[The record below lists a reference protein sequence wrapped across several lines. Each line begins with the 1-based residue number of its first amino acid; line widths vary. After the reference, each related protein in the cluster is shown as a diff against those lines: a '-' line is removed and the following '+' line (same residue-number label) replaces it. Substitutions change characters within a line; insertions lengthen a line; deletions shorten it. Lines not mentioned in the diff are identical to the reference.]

1 MPRSRRWPVAS
12 LLRTGRRLARAAGL
26 VGLVAITPPLA
37 AQASGVDHDHDEPRR
52 VPTLPQ
58 REFRAEAVA
67 ATDPSAVA
75 AFGLNLRAG
84 WYARVGA
91 SLGAGAQWREAGPT
105 VGVVRADATVRFL
118 LDPFAERRRGL
129 YGGVGISALHAG
141 GGIGGQPPVLLLLA
155 GVESRPR
162 GGRVW
167 AVEAGLGGGVRI
179 ALVRRRARADGYR

>member
-1 MPRSRRWPVAS
+1 MPRSRCRSVES
-12 LLRTGRRLARAAGL
+12 LIRTGRRLAQGAGL
-26 VGLVAITPPLA
+26 VGLVVLAPSLA
-37 AQASGVDHDHDEPRR
+37 AQASGTDHDHDDPRR

-67 ATDPSAVA
+67 ATDPSALA
-75 AFGLNLRAG
+75 AFGVNLRAG

-91 SLGAGAQWREAGPT
+91 SLGAGAQWREAGPS

-141 GGIGGQPPVLLLLA
+141 GGVGGQPPVLLLLA

-162 GGRVW
+162 NGTLW

>member
-1 MPRSRRWPVAS
+1 M
-12 LLRTGRRLARAAGL
+12 
-26 VGLVAITPPLA
+26 GLVAVAAPLA
-37 AQASGVDHDHDEPRR
+37 AQATSADHDHDDPRR
-52 VPTLPQ
+52 VPALPQ
-58 REFRAEAVA
+58 REFKAEVVA